1 MVHLYYTYYKAVIL
15 LKNYKAMSAY
25 KTFKMIKSELDKLNH
40 RIDLKIIQGVPYY
53 NEAKRHKFLR
63 SQPQGLT
70 LRKNP
75 LFRSSLKFASLF
87 MF

>member
-1 MVHLYYTYYKAVIL
+1 
-15 LKNYKAMSAY
+15 MSQY
-25 KTFKMIKSELDKLNH
+25 KTFKVIKSELAKLNH

-63 SQPQGLT
+63 SQLQGLS

-75 LFRSSLKFASLF
+75 WFRGTMKFASLF